1 MKKGR
6 LFLIPTVIANR
17 NPGTIPDQVKGVVV
31 NLDHFLV
38 ENIRTARRYL
48 GSLQLGMD
56 ISSLR
61 FDELTKHTSDQE
73 IEMLMAPALE
83 GKDLGVLSESGCP
96 GVADP
101 GSKAV
106 NFAHRQGI
114 KVVPLV
120 GPSSILLALMA
131 SGFNGQKFR
140 FHGYLPIDKD
150 KLRTTLK
157 ELEKSSARSDQTEI
171 FIEAPY
177 RNNALLASILK
188 FCDGQTQLCVARDIT
203 GEHESIQTLPIK
215 QWRNKDIDLHKM
227 PTVFLLSR
235 RR

>member
-6 LFLIPTVIANR
+6 LFLVPTVIANGDL
-17 NPGTIPDQVKGVVV
+17 GTIPDQVKRVVV
-31 NLDHFLV
+31 DLDHFLV
-38 ENIRTARRYL
+38 ENVRTARRYL
-48 GSLQLGMD
+48 SSLQLGID

-61 FDELTKHTSDQE
+61 FDELTKNTSDHE
-73 IEMLMAPALE
+73 VESLMTPVLE

-106 NFAHRQGI
+106 NFAHRRGI
-114 KVVPLV
+114 TVVPLV
-120 GPSSILLALMA
+120 GPSSILMALMA
-131 SGFNGQKFR
+131 SGFNGQRFR
-140 FHGYLPIDKD
+140 FHGYLPIHKD

-157 ELEKSSARSDQTEI
+157 ELEKSSARDDQTEI

-177 RNNALLASILK
+177 RNNALLANILK
-188 FCDGQTQLCVARDIT
+188 YCDGQTQLCVARDIT
-203 GEHESIQTLPIK
+203 GQHESIQTFPVQ

-227 PTVFLLSR
+227 PTVFLLLSQR
-235 RR
+235 